1 MKTLI
6 LFSLFCFLPFM
17 QYDILAQSSQSKKTT
32 VLDFT
37 PRVPQEIIVLARQR
51 VSNKKTGS
59 INNGVIIEKQR
70 YEILNCTSSVSANF
84 EYNIVFK
91 VIDTA
96 TNEIVHLWIQY
107 SKTEEGKYVCSKDT
121 IF

>member
-17 QYDILAQSSQSKKTT
+17 QCGILAQSSQSKKTT

-84 EYNIVFK
+84 EYNVVFK

-107 SKTEEGKYVCSKDT
+107 SKTKEGKYVCSKDT

>member
-6 LFSLFCFLPFM
+6 LFSLFCFLHFM
-17 QYDILAQSSQSKKTT
+17 QCDILAQSSQSKKTT

-84 EYNIVFK
+84 EYNVVFK